1 MYQNKSLEKDYE
13 DNEMNFAVIILNL
26 DENEK

>member
-13 DNEMNFAVIILNL
+13 DNEMNFVVIILNL